1 MQRTK
6 NLCFVVL
13 YFELLQDYVAVSV
26 TESLWNRSAGLC
38 GLLDGRAENDFM
50 SKDGSSAH
58 SLSSFIN
65 SWNVKPLG
73 GW

>member
-1 MQRTK
+1 
-6 NLCFVVL
+6 
-13 YFELLQDYVAVSV
+13 VAISV